1 MNKNDLYKK
10 TVKLARETN
19 KRLKRLEKGIDINK
33 GRYNPKT
40 KRFERVGTVTI
51 TNKKGKKINLKTK
64 KIVRF
69 KSGTWASKKLYEKV
83 GDYITNN
90 QISVPTKANRT
101 QLISLN
107 KAMRNF
113 LDSKTST
120 VSGIREIERQQKD
133 NISNILG
140 DFDSDEISND
150 EIETLYDFFED
161 KDFNNVTK
169 EKNIM
174 PSDMWI
180 TLTTAKEE
188 KWTKE
193 KYLKNIYNYNPDLDM
208 NDLDLKESLI
218 SIYNKYMFK

>member
-40 KRFERVGTVTI
+40 KLFERVGTVTI

-69 KSGTWASKKLYEKV
+69 KSGTWASKKLYEKI

-90 QISVPTKANRT
+90 QISVPPKANRT

-120 VSGIREIERQQKD
+120 VAGIREIERQQKD

>member
-69 KSGTWASKKLYEKV
+69 KSGTWASKKLYDKI

>member
-69 KSGTWASKKLYEKV
+69 KSGTWASKKLYEKI

-90 QISVPTKANRT
+90 QISVPPKANRT

-120 VSGIREIERQQKD
+120 VAGIREIERQQKD

>member
-90 QISVPTKANRT
+90 QISVPPKANRT

-188 KWTKE
+188 KWTNE

>member
-69 KSGTWASKKLYEKV
+69 KSGTWASKKLYEKI

-90 QISVPTKANRT
+90 QISVPPKANRT

>member
-51 TNKKGKKINLKTK
+51 TNKKGKRINLKTK

-69 KSGTWASKKLYEKV
+69 KSGTWASKKLYDKV

-90 QISVPTKANRT
+90 QISVPPKANRT

>member
-69 KSGTWASKKLYEKV
+69 KSGTWASKKLYDKI

-90 QISVPTKANRT
+90 QISVPPKANRT

-161 KDFNNVTK
+161 KDFNSVTK

-188 KWTKE
+188 KWSKE

>member
-69 KSGTWASKKLYEKV
+69 KSGTWASKKLYEKI

-90 QISVPTKANRT
+90 QISVPPKANRT

-120 VSGIREIERQQKD
+120 VAGIREIERQQKD

-218 SIYNKYMFK
+218 SIYNKYMC